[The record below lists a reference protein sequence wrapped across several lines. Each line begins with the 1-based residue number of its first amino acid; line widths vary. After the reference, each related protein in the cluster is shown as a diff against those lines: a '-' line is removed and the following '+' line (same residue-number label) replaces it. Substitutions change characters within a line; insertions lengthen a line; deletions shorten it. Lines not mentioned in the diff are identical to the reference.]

1 MDASEDIVLA
11 SRRDQSRRLADRRRH
26 SMVGRKLHRSS
37 ADGSQ
42 PPSRRHSIQP
52 VSRSTTP
59 PFSSPSCFFFLFLS
73 LSPSLSRSE
82 GCTRSSAG
90 AGEINHARN
99 LSRSRQKISSA
110 VGLGSNE
117 RASERANDGVMDN
130 RRDLSI
136 GRRVA
141 TTTCRPGGLAAR
153 AMMGVSLRRR
163 DRGFFFSAPLSDT
176 LVCSIFWPETLRERS
191 GCSYFGLALS
201 AED

>member
-1 MDASEDIVLA
+1 MVLLYTHTTHGEVPKAPQPSFRNFGEQSLDASEDIVLA

-59 PFSSPSCFFFLFLS
+59 PFSSPSRFFFSLSLS
-73 LSPSLSRSE
+73 LSPSLSHSE

-117 RASERANDGVMDN
+117 RANDGVMDN

-136 GRRVA
+136 GRDVLQQQRVV
-141 TTTCRPGGLAAR
+141 RVG
-153 AMMGVSLRRR
+153 SQH
-163 DRGFFFSAPLSDT
+163 
-176 LVCSIFWPETLRERS
+176 ER
-191 GCSYFGLALS
+191 
-201 AED
+201 